1 MLRNLINC
9 HEQLGDYDNL
19 RVVRALLHC
28 DHRTPPGQAAG
39 MVPYHGDE
47 EDGIKSN
54 GHGHGH
60 GGGGEGNNNN
70 NVQMANQMMLMRM
83 LQALQMQQNEAEAEL
98 Q

>member
-47 EDGIKSN
+47 GGGSIKSN

-60 GGGGEGNNNN
+60 GGGGEGKWRGDDGGSGESEGEGGES
-70 NVQMANQMMLMRM
+70 AGKRR
-83 LQALQMQQNEAEAEL
+83 
-98 Q
+98 

>member
-39 MVPYHGDE
+39 MVPYMRPP
-47 EDGIKSN
+47 
-54 GHGHGH
+54 
-60 GGGGEGNNNN
+60 GEK
-70 NVQMANQMMLMRM
+70 
-83 LQALQMQQNEAEAEL
+83 
-98 Q
+98 